1 MKKKLTAGEIRIIE
15 CMAFQRAERKVAFG
29 QWEEGFAKI
38 YLTLVHNVPET
49 HAHYLGGLE
58 L

>member
-1 MKKKLTAGEIRIIE
+1 MNNKLTVGEIKIIE

-29 QWEEGFAKI
+29 LWEEGIAKI
-38 YLTLVHNVPET
+38 YLTLVHNAPET
-49 HAHYLGGLE
+49 HTYLTEGLE